1 MTKPEPI
8 RINVDPTNPG
18 QFFACCGLL
27 ELADRL
33 WPGAEGRFEARKFCI
48 SCEGT
53 LTALLDHL
61 VFAPLQLVDESDIY
75 SSPARLG
82 APFNLTLDWWQDNRA
97 GGTRLKPWAGTM
109 QSVRIAVA
117 MRAMFKHADAR
128 TEFLFDYATVVG
140 DPEDPKKKVEP
151 FYFDA
156 RRKENAHP
164 RDVGFS
170 PNEFSMTTVAHPTVE
185 LLCLVGLQRARPV
198 PTKTHRLFDYFTWSH
213 PCQTPILPAAVCGLI
228 SDPAAKGFRF
238 ENAFRTGQ
246 RKHKAFAPASP
257 LIGDVHE

>member
-1 MTKPEPI
+1 MSFSV
-8 RINVDPTNPG
+8 NVDPTNPG

-33 WPGAEGRFEARKFCI
+33 WKGAEARFEGEQFCI
-48 SCEGT
+48 ACEGM
-53 LTALLDHL
+53 LTVLLDRL
-61 VFAPLQLVDESDIY
+61 LSVPLELVDESDIY

-82 APFNLTLDWWQDNRA
+82 DPFNLTLDWWQDNRA

-117 MRAMFKHADAR
+117 MRAMFTHSEAR
-128 TEFLFDYATVVG
+128 TEHLFAYATVVA
-140 DPEDPKKKVEP
+140 DPDDAKKKVEP

-164 RDVGFS
+164 RDIGFS
-170 PNEFSMTTVAHPTVE
+170 PNEFSMTTVAHPAVE
-185 LLCLVGLQRARPV
+185 FLCLVGLQRARPC
-198 PTKTHRLFDYFTWSH
+198 PTKTPRVFDYFTWSR
-213 PCQTPILPAAVCGLI
+213 PCQTSILPAAVCGLLG
-228 SDPAAKGFRF
+228 DPAAKGFRF

-257 LIGDVHE
+257 LFGDLNE